1 MPEICRF
8 FGIIIRMFAEPA
20 VPLGSSPDRPHFYAY
35 YQGEVAIIAVDV
47 VELIGGGLPR
57 RHPGWATTVQDR
69 ASQLR
74 AMP

>member
-20 VPLGSSPDRPHFYAY
+20 VPHHRPHFYAY